1 MVYLN
6 NPSSSEKLTLGHS
19 ARVPSILICLALSGC
34 SNLFNSFNSKTGINT
49 GDIPATL
56 SSSLPASFQITR
68 VNQTLISPSQNL
80 DVLGDGSGTLGSLC
94 AVTDNRDPNATTG
107 NSPCWCSFDFS
118 TPTLDNSNRK
128 TPVSY
133 HENNL
138 ARCEY
143 YTSIPFGVATFKVS
157 IVVVKNG
164 SITQNSNIATFS
176 FSGTPALD
184 PKLPSTYAQ
193 VKRHLCRGLVSVPNL
208 FDSSIIDPD
217 QSETPY
223 YTYPLDYYTT
233 NLASSLA
240 YFVNS
245 GDAANE
251 CPPVPY
257 SSTDSDHYVNIVS
270 SSSYGGS
277 QIIDPPQTGTYD
289 RSTFYVA
296 AKATGVFAIPVN
308 AVVAPSV
315 ISDDNGAAG
324 VAPPLGYGAAH
335 TSNASG
341 GENCPSDSVIPT
353 DYEWVKL
360 WLFRG
365 AVPPRNY
372 FKSTNYFA
380 SLVCHPGDQTITN
393 SANQTVTVPVFNA
406 CMKTY
411 PNDNNSRTLSW
422 SDAGKISNNYLADR
436 VVFSK
441 NSSNSNDS
449 DTQCIQLNAR
459 PSGNPV
465 QTANAD
471 SPNACTLGN
480 PAKPGVGC
488 GNTSGGDEW
497 LAVVPDPTQY
507 TSSANL
513 GCSIST
519 VNTGGVSRPG
529 DDPLHIC
536 GSLTDFSRGGTHATS
551 PSIPVSELT
560 TEDMDNTRP
569 RTDFI
574 FVVSP
579 TSIST
584 ADIKGGSKTQFTP
597 VRGTTPD
604 ICRSGVSCQ
613 SGIGNYIGSYD
624 LITNDINLANL
635 SAADINQQNNP
646 KMNLYPICVVR
657 PKSGS
662 NP

>member
-1 MVYLN
+1 M
-6 NPSSSEKLTLGHS
+6 
-19 ARVPSILICLALSGC
+19 
-34 SNLFNSFNSKTGINT
+34 SKVGIYT
-49 GDIPATL
+49 GDIPTT
-56 SSSLPASFQITR
+56 SSSYLPASFQITR

-118 TPTLDNSNRK
+118 TPTLGNSNRK
-128 TPVSY
+128 TPVTY

-138 ARCEY
+138 ARCGY

-157 IVVVKNG
+157 IVVMKDNK
-164 SITQNSNIATFS
+164 ITQNSNVATFS

-184 PKLPSTYAQ
+184 PKLPSTYVQ

-240 YFVNS
+240 YFINS

-353 DYEWVKL
+353 NYEWVKL

-372 FKSTNYFA
+372 FKTARHFA
-380 SLVCHPGDQTITN
+380 SLACHPGDQTITT
-393 SANQTVTVPVFNA
+393 SANQIVNVPVFNA

-422 SDAGKISNNYLADR
+422 SDTGKIANNYLSDR
-436 VVFSK
+436 VVFSIRETAQT
-441 NSSNSNDS
+441 
-449 DTQCIQLNAR
+449 DTQCIQVNAR
-459 PSGNPV
+459 PSGNPA

-488 GNTSGGDEW
+488 GNTSGGDQW
-497 LAVVPDPTQY
+497 LAVVPNPTDNQY
-507 TSSANL
+507 TSSTNL
-513 GCSIST
+513 GCSVPT
-519 VNTGGVSRPG
+519 LNTGGLSLPG
-529 DDPLHIC
+529 NDPLHLC
-536 GSLTDFSRGGTHATS
+536 GGTTDFSQRGGTHAAA
-551 PSIPVSELT
+551 PYIPASELT
-560 TEDMDNTRP
+560 TENMDNTRP
-569 RTDFI
+569 RFDFI

-579 TSIST
+579 TSVST
-584 ADIKGGSKTQFTP
+584 ENIKGASKTQFTP

-604 ICRSGVSCQ
+604 ICRNGVSCPD
-613 SGIGNYIGSYD
+613 SGNYIGSYG

-635 SAADINQQNNP
+635 SAADINQQDNP